1 MRDRTE
7 ARPEH
12 RQAVSQTVR
21 LIKASPTLNLPLLT
35 IIPAVDTQRKK
46 PKCHVLKLCF
56 LITKKKIQLLLPLA
70 YLINSLKAMVIK
82 ATRMPFLFA
91 VSVLD
96 KAVTSQGAWQTT
108 VLPERSIRLHFVF
121 VEIP

>member
-1 MRDRTE
+1 
-7 ARPEH
+7 
-12 RQAVSQTVR
+12 
-21 LIKASPTLNLPLLT
+21 
-35 IIPAVDTQRKK
+35 
-46 PKCHVLKLCF
+46 
-56 LITKKKIQLLLPLA
+56 
-70 YLINSLKAMVIK
+70 MVIK

-121 VEIP
+121 VENVCYVDFCNMP